1 MRYMQRNMIVIY
13 ECYYLSDIK
22 GLDEINSYE
31 LLTFLVIYNCPKTK
45 WVLNS
50 SSGFQVTSLDV
61 Y

>member
-1 MRYMQRNMIVIY
+1 MQRNMIVIY
-13 ECYYLSDIK
+13 EGYYLSNVK
-22 GLDEINSYE
+22 GLDEIKIYE

-50 SSGFQVTSLDV
+50 SNGFQVTSLDA